1 MNKLSNAVTLPFL
14 CCICSGIISFS
25 NSFSVRLASS
35 IDTAYF
41 HFVAFFILYN
51 SRHLLLQRYRN
62 ISIIGTSRDSSLEC
76 KTAEAQGPDAARR
89 ALDDHKR
96 RKKQNSDRTVTF
108 FAMPSTHWQSLSYR
122 ELLAPIENSIF
133 SFCQRPGDSQKQVRD
148 QLQSED
154 DSLDPLAT
162 FPIQLCRG
170 ILESR
175 NKSETGQKHTLHVI
189 FNLFNPSLLSIRIL
203 RNFHLSHSTCS

>member
-1 MNKLSNAVTLPFL
+1 MPIIDMAARNPRRCFQVRRTFQLAWRSAGDMNKLSNAVTLPFL

-76 KTAEAQGPDAARR
+76 NTAEAQGPDAARR

-133 SFCQRPGDSQKQVRD
+133 SFCQKTRR
-148 QLQSED
+148 QSETD
-154 DSLDPLAT
+154 QRSVA
-162 FPIQLCRG
+162 IG
-170 ILESR
+170 
-175 NKSETGQKHTLHVI
+175 G
-189 FNLFNPSLLSIRIL
+189 
-203 RNFHLSHSTCS
+203 